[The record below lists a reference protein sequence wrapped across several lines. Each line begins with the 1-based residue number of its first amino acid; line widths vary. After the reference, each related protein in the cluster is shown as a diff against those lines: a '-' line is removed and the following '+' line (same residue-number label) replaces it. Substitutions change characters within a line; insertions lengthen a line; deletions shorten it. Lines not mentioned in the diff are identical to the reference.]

1 MKQLYRLTFIVW
13 FPGTVL
19 FNECISMG
27 GPFTSSRKRQ
37 IRKKKIKMIGTRKE
51 TTSTKKLEQIS
62 DRTLFSAAPNATY
75 SFWFNSQNIR
85 RAVNLQ

>member
-37 IRKKKIKMIGTRKE
+37 IRKKK
-51 TTSTKKLEQIS
+51 
-62 DRTLFSAAPNATY
+62 
-75 SFWFNSQNIR
+75 
-85 RAVNLQ
+85 